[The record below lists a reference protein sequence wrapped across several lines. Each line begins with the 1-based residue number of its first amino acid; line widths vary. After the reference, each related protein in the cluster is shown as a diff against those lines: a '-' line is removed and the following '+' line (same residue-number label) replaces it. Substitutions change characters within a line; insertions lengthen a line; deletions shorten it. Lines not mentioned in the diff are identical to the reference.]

1 MIRIVKAGD
10 SRIGEFNA
18 RPAFPQEAEDAA
30 FRVLA
35 DIRKNGDRAVR
46 KYVAKFEGYK
56 GTDLKVDAGDIKIP
70 AKIAAAVKDAHR
82 RVMKFS
88 KASLRKAWTMKTPGG
103 GSAGEFFSP
112 MDRVGVY
119 VPGGTAPLASTSIMT
134 VTLAKAAG
142 VREIVACTPAGRTG
156 EVNPVLLYALK
167 LAGATEIYRVGGIQ
181 AIGMMPYGTESCRKV
196 QKIAGPGNAFVTAA
210 KRQVYGYVA
219 IDQVAG
225 PSEIAVLADGSVD
238 ARWVAADL
246 LSQAE
251 HGSGLEKSLCVC
263 TSREFAE
270 KVRAEV
276 LAQTK
281 KLSRREIIE
290 RVINSD
296 GILIV
301 VAKDIGEGMEV
312 VNRFAPEHFEIMT
325 KDALKVMKG
334 VRSAGAVFAPVAPGA
349 GESALRRYASER
361 LQKLSDALRELF
373 DTVHGTLEKRSN
385 DNDIASVFDR
395 AADEV
400 CIRCRNRDLC
410 WQCGYADTLD
420 ILNGITGVMLSRGRI
435 TRGDLPER
443 FRDQC
448 IAPEA
453 FVTALN
459 GELRAMMFRKQF
471 RARLGENRAAAYG
484 QYADM
489 SKIMETAAKE
499 LAAAEGT
506 DPLAE
511 RRLLRFLHGMDMN
524 AKASVFRDARGR
536 LHATVESGSLGTLT
550 KDTAYLDKLSGVLG
564 VRLCRPAA
572 ENDEREKI
580 LLLQAEPLAVSVG
593 IAAMKKQG
601 EPVSGDRGTYFKTD
615 SGVLCVILS
624 DGMGSG
630 TGAARDSVAAV
641 RVLERFLRAGV
652 EPVTAMKILNSV
664 MLLRNG

>member
-1 MIRIVKAGD
+1 MIRIVKTGD
-10 SRIGEFNA
+10 SRIEEFNA
-18 RPAFPQEAEDAA
+18 RPAFPQVAEDAA
-30 FRVLA
+30 FKTLA
-35 DIRKNGDRAVR
+35 DIRKNGDKAVR

-56 GTDLKVDAGDIKIP
+56 GGELKVDVGDLKIP

-88 KASLRKAWTMKTPGG
+88 KASLREAWTMKTPGG
-103 GSAGEFFSP
+103 GKAGEFYSP

-142 VREIVACTPAGRTG
+142 VKEIVACTPAGKTG

-181 AIGMMPYGTESCRKV
+181 AIGMMAYGTESCRKV

-270 KVRAEV
+270 EVRKEV

-281 KLSRREIIE
+281 TLSRREIIE

-301 VAKDIGEGMEV
+301 VAKNLDEGMEV

-334 VRSAGAVFAPVAPGA
+334 VRSAGAVFAGA
-349 GESALRRYASER
+349 WTPESAGDFVAGPSHVLPTGGAANMFNGLTPDDFRRRHSFVAYTKKDLAQTRATIEAFAEVEG
-361 LQKLSDALRELF
+361 LDA
-373 DTVHGTLEKRSN
+373 HG
-385 DNDIASVFDR
+385 R
-395 AADEV
+395 AAS
-400 CIRCRNRDLC
+400 
-410 WQCGYADTLD
+410 
-420 ILNGITGVMLSRGRI
+420 ILF
-435 TRGDLPER
+435 E
-443 FRDQC
+443 
-448 IAPEA
+448 
-453 FVTALN
+453 
-459 GELRAMMFRKQF
+459 
-471 RARLGENRAAAYG
+471 
-484 QYADM
+484 
-489 SKIMETAAKE
+489 
-499 LAAAEGT
+499 
-506 DPLAE
+506 
-511 RRLLRFLHGMDMN
+511 
-524 AKASVFRDARGR
+524 
-536 LHATVESGSLGTLT
+536 
-550 KDTAYLDKLSGVLG
+550 
-564 VRLCRPAA
+564 
-572 ENDEREKI
+572 
-580 LLLQAEPLAVSVG
+580 
-593 IAAMKKQG
+593 
-601 EPVSGDRGTYFKTD
+601 
-615 SGVLCVILS
+615 
-624 DGMGSG
+624 
-630 TGAARDSVAAV
+630 
-641 RVLERFLRAGV
+641 
-652 EPVTAMKILNSV
+652 
-664 MLLRNG
+664 